1 MKAQASL
8 PLPTGLP
15 DGLPPPASSEHLAA
29 VEKEL
34 SAAALPMLGPGPE
47 LERLSRDFFDYSPVL
62 LPLLAGRLAQRVVK
76 AERTDQVLLV
86 AAACARH
93 RVPLTVRGAGTGNYG
108 QCVPL
113 AGGVVLDLSGLNRLR
128 GFDPASGL
136 VTAEAG
142 CLLADLDRQLAPHGR
157 ALRLGPSTW
166 RSATLGGFIAGGSGG
181 IGSLR
186 WGFLRDPGNLLGLE
200 VVTMEAEPRLL
211 RLDAT
216 ASRAL
221 NHAYGTNGILTA
233 ITLPTTAAVPW
244 RQVVADFDDW
254 EAALEAA
261 RLLPATALLLNALC
275 LLEEAVAHQLPLP
288 GGCPPPDGHRL
299 LLLAAPHAMSAL
311 EPLLAELGGRLVWQA
326 PEGESRGVPLREL
339 GWNHTTL
346 HLRAHDPGWTYL
358 QMLLPQPEAPALGA
372 LKRRWGEDMLWHL
385 EAVRQQGSQRLAAL
399 PLVRWRGREELVAL
413 MEQAADLGALIFNP
427 HVFTVEDGGLGV
439 IDADQVA
446 AKAAHDPAGLLNPG
460 KLRGWTQRLH

>member
-1 MKAQASL
+1 MTAPASL
-8 PLPTGLP
+8 ALPTGLP
-15 DGLPPPASSEHLAA
+15 GGLPPPASHGQLAA

-34 SAAALPMLGPGPE
+34 SAAGLPMLGPGPE

-62 LPLLAGRLAQRVVK
+62 TPLLAGRLAQRVVK
-76 AERTDQVLLV
+76 VDSTRQVRLV
-86 AAACARH
+86 AAACSRH

-113 AGGVVLDLSGLNRLR
+113 AGGVVVDLSGLNRLR
-128 GFDPASGL
+128 EFDPATGI

-142 CLLADLDRQLAPHGR
+142 CLLADLDRQLALHGR

-186 WGFLRDPGNLLGLE
+186 WGFLRDSGNLLGLE
-200 VVTMEAEPRLL
+200 VVTMEVEPRLL
-211 RLDAT
+211 QLDAT
-216 ASRAL
+216 ASRPL

-233 ITLPTTAAVPW
+233 ITLPSTAAVPW
-244 RQVVADFDDW
+244 RQVVADFVDW
-254 EAALEAA
+254 EAAQEAA
-261 RLLPATALLLNALC
+261 RVLPATALLLNALC
-275 LLEEAVAHQLPLP
+275 LHEEAVARQVPSP
-288 GGCPPPDGHRL
+288 GGCPPAGGHRL
-299 LLLAAPHAMSAL
+299 LLLAAPDAMPAL
-311 EPLLAELGGRLVWQA
+311 EPLLAQMGGRLIWQA
-326 PEGESRGVPLREL
+326 PEGESRGIPLREL

-346 HLRAHDPGWTYL
+346 HLRAHDSGWTYL
-358 QMLLPQPEAPALGA
+358 QMLLPQPESPALAA
-372 LKRRWGEDMLWHL
+372 LKRRWGEDLLWHL

-399 PLVRWRGREELVAL
+399 PLVRWRGREALLAL
-413 MEQAADLGALIFNP
+413 MEQAADLGAVIFNP
-427 HVFTVEDGGLGV
+427 HVLTVEDGGLGV

-460 KLRGWTQRLH
+460 KLRGWRQPPP